1 MSFVII
7 QFYICATYYTLSH
20 NILLF
25 QFFDAAAAAEEGN
38 AVIEERSQPYGFP
51 IPIGQYL
58 HVCAMPVSV
67 QNQVIDN
74 EHQVNVFCPAVPNAE
89 FQW

>member
-38 AVIEERSQPYGFP
+38 TVVEERSQHYGFP
-51 IPIGQYL
+51 IAIGQYF
-58 HVCAMPVSV
+58 HVRAVPVPV
-67 QNQVIDN
+67 QDQVIDN
-74 EHQVNVFCPAVPNAE
+74 KHLVNVFRPAIPNAE
-89 FQW
+89 FQR